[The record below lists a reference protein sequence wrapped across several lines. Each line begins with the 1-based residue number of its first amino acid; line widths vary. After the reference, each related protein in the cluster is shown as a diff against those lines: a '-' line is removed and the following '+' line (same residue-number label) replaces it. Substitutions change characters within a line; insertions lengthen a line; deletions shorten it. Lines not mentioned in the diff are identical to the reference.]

1 MELQEATLHWTFE
14 HQKRIYGAG
23 SCQGGNMDPTVLD
36 DIDILFT
43 TSIKMTILGDNQGAL
58 ALVVNLAYHACTKHI
73 HVCHH
78 FIQEC
83 VKNGDIKLKYIP
95 TGDQV
100 ADVLTKGLPIAK
112 HDKFVKA
119 MGLIGVSTH

>member
-1 MELQEATLHWTFE
+1 MVLTHATKEGIWIQQFL
-14 HQKRIYGAG
+14 G
-23 SCQGGNMDPTVLD
+23 
-36 DIDILFT
+36 DILFT
-43 TSIKMTILGDNQGAL
+43 TSVKMTILGDNQGAL
-58 ALVVNLAYHACTKHI
+58 ALMVNPAYHTRTKHI
-73 HVCHH
+73 CVCHH

-83 VKNGDIKLKYIP
+83 VENGDIKLEYIP

-119 MGLIGVSTH
+119 MGLVGVSAC